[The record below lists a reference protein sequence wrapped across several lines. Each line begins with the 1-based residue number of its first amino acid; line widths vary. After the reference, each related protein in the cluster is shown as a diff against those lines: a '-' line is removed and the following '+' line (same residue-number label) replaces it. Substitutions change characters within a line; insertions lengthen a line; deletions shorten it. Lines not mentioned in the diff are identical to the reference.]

1 MPIAFGGFINHQT
14 VIRIMENNCKPYDAK
29 VVRHGTS
36 LHVVVPS
43 HIRKV
48 YEIDEGDELEVQLIR
63 KGGATRICT
72 ELEALFA

>member
-1 MPIAFGGFINHQT
+1 M
-14 VIRIMENNCKPYDAK
+14 MENACKPYEAK

-72 ELEALFA
+72 ELEAVFA